1 MRILITGATGLLGN
15 NLVRALLKQGHHVVA
30 TMRHSSNRAALDG
43 LEVEPVHVDL
53 NQTSDVSEILDGID
67 VVIHAAAMIQI
78 GWTKLDACRRVNV
91 EATANIA
98 AAARRKNIRMI
109 YVSTVDALGATT
121 KNEIGN
127 ETKLDPP
134 KPACSYVVTKREAE
148 TAVILEVAKGLDA
161 VIVNP
166 GFMVGP
172 YDWKPSSGEM
182 MLLIANNFIFFVPA
196 GGCSVVDVRDV
207 VDGIISA
214 IEHGR
219 TGERYILG
227 GENMT
232 YFELWTLM
240 ARIMNRGGPKRALRN
255 WLAYTVGKVGD
266 LATKLVGRELQV
278 NSAAVQLGQM
288 HHYYSSDKAKTEL
301 GYQIGSIED
310 ALRDAWD
317 WFKLNG
323 YAGKKFDVQ
332 RPEVG
337 KLKTD
342 T

>member
-15 NLVRALLKQGHHVVA
+15 NLVRALLKQGHQVVA

-43 LEVEPVHVDL
+43 LDVELIHVDL
-53 NQTSDVSEILDGID
+53 NQQSDVARALEGVD
-67 VVIHAAAMIQI
+67 VVVHAAAMIQI
-78 GWTKLDACRRVNV
+78 GWTKLDASRKVNV

-98 AAARRKNIRMI
+98 QAARRKNIRMI
-109 YVSTVDALGATT
+109 HVSTVDALGAATQ
-121 KNEIGN
+121 NSIGD

-148 TAVILEVAKGLDA
+148 TAIILEVANGLDA

-166 GFMVGP
+166 GFIVGP

-182 MLLIANNFIFFVPA
+182 MLLIANHFIFFVPA

-207 VDGIISA
+207 ADGIISA
-214 IEHGR
+214 IQHGR

-232 YFELWTLM
+232 YFELWTMM
-240 ARIMNRGGPKRALRN
+240 AQVMDRGGPKRAIRN
-255 WLAYTVGKVGD
+255 WLAYSIGKVGD
-266 LATKLVGRELQV
+266 LITKYFDRELPI
-278 NSAAVQLGQM
+278 NSAAIQLSQM
-288 HHYYSSDKAKTEL
+288 HHYYSSDKAKSEL
-301 GYQIGSIED
+301 GYQIGSVED
-310 ALRDAWD
+310 ALSDAWD

-323 YAGKKFDVQ
+323 YAGKKFEGQ
-332 RPEVG
+332 
-337 KLKTD
+337 KTEK
-342 T
+342 